1 MIWQEVKYLLTTTTV
16 CLKFL
21 IQVDGRNEH
30 DLGVRDRDLHKNN
43 NLDVWKWSVIW
54 DVDDK
59 YKFQTGMKR
68 FV

>member
-1 MIWQEVKYLLTTTTV
+1 MNWQEVKYLLTTTTV

-30 DLGVRDRDLHKNN
+30 DLAVRDRHLQKSM
-43 NLDVWKWSVIW
+43 DVRKGIVIW

-59 YKFQTGMKR
+59 YKF
-68 FV
+68 